1 MISETLGKLLFEL
14 ANQDRLQ
21 ILHEIQA
28 KSMRLTQLSE
38 KLDLTVQE
46 TSRHLSRL
54 NDAKLIVKNADGFYE
69 LVPYG
74 AYVIK
79 QLLGLNFLSI
89 HQDYFTKHNLSNL
102 PEEFMERIGELQG
115 SSYIDD
121 VMVAFS
127 QAENLISKADEYIW
141 IIGNQVLMST
151 LPHLEAAIKR
161 GAQFRLILPE
171 NLVPPPGFKPLPIIP
186 GKIERKT
193 LRHIDFIMTMSEKQ
207 ARVGFLSTDGKLDP
221 SAFEAQTPAAH
232 KWCCDLYMHYWQIA
246 QIGQPS
252 GYANP

>member
-1 MISETLGKLLFEL
+1 MTSDTLGKLLFEL

-21 ILHEIQA
+21 ILQEIQT
-28 KSMRLTQLSE
+28 KPMRLTQLSE
-38 KLDLTVQE
+38 KLELTVQE

-54 NDAKLIVKNADGFYE
+54 SDAKLLVKNADGLYQ

-79 QLLGLNFLSI
+79 QLSGLDFLSI
-89 HQDYFTKHNLSNL
+89 HQDYFAKHNLSGL
-102 PEEFMERIGELQG
+102 LEEFMERIGELQG
-115 SSYIDD
+115 SSFIDD

-127 QAENLISKADEYIW
+127 QAENLISQAEEYIW

-151 LPHLEAAIKR
+151 LPHLEAAIRR

-171 NLVPPPGFKPLPIIP
+171 NLVPPPGFKPLPTIP

-193 LRHIDFIMTMSEKQ
+193 LHQVDVIMTVSEKQ

-232 KWCCDLYMHYWQIA
+232 KWCRDLYMHYWNSA
-246 QIGQPS
+246 RTGQPEN
-252 GYANP
+252 YVNP

>member
-1 MISETLGKLLFEL
+1 
-14 ANQDRLQ
+14 
-21 ILHEIQA
+21 
-28 KSMRLTQLSE
+28 MRLTQLSE
-38 KLDLTVQE
+38 KLELTVQE

-54 NDAKLIVKNADGFYE
+54 SDAKLLVKNADGLYE

-79 QLLGLNFLSI
+79 QLSGLDFLSI
-89 HQDYFTKHNLSNL
+89 HQDYFAKHNLSNL
-102 PEEFMERIGELQG
+102 PEEFMECIGELQG
-115 SSYIDD
+115 SGFIDD

-127 QAENLISKADEYIW
+127 QAENLISQADEYIW

-151 LPHLEAAIKR
+151 LSHLEAAVRR
-161 GAQFRLILPE
+161 GAQFRLILPD
-171 NLVPPPGFKPLPIIP
+171 NLVPPPGFKPLPTIP

-193 LRHIDFIMTMSEKQ
+193 LQHVDVIMTVSEKQ

-232 KWCCDLYMHYWQIA
+232 KWCRDLYMHYWNSA
-246 QIGQPS
+246 RTGQPEK
-252 GYANP
+252 YVNP

>member
-1 MISETLGKLLFEL
+1 MTSETLSKLLFEL

-21 ILHEIQA
+21 ILTEIQT
-28 KSMRLTQLSE
+28 KPMRLTQLSE
-38 KLDLTVQE
+38 KLALTVQE
-46 TSRHLSRL
+46 TSRHLTRL
-54 NDAKLIVKNADGFYE
+54 SEAKLIVKNADGLYE

-74 AYVIK
+74 SYVIK
-79 QLLGLNFLSI
+79 QLLGLDFLSA
-89 HQDYFTKHNLSNL
+89 HRDYFAKHDLTGL
-102 PEEFMERIGELQG
+102 PGEFMERIGELKG
-115 SSYIDD
+115 SGFIDD

-127 QAENLISKADEYIW
+127 QAENLISQADEYIW

-171 NLVPPPGFKPLPIIP
+171 NLVPPPGFKPLPTVP

-193 LRHIDFIMTMSEKQ
+193 LGYVDFIMTLSEKQ

-221 SAFEAQTPAAH
+221 SAFEAKTVSAH
-232 KWCCDLYMHYWQIA
+232 KWCRDLYMHYWQIA
-246 QIGQPS
+246 QTGQPS
-252 GYANP
+252 RYVNP